1 MTEIT
6 LYGYATSPFVRKGG
20 CFLHYKE
27 LPFTFTPV
35 NPVNPDAIAFT
46 GGPQVPVLKIG
57 DEWRRE
63 SSALGLWLDELYPE
77 KPLLPADPQER
88 EKALAVDGWI
98 SETFLPSFFRAG
110 VDAPDDLRHRH
121 RAWRLA
127 ALVSSHTPL
136 PEEVRNGWPD
146 LLRRAPFIQEML
158 KPLDRTEPL
167 EAMQMRIGAEMLS
180 HLGEGP
186 FLGGLKEPSMADFSL
201 FPQLTFG
208 VVAGLEHELSAAKVP
223 TLKAWLQRVAEHLPE
238 QPLLI
243 QDFMV
248 VKPLREALA

>member
-1 MTEIT
+1 MAEIT
-6 LYGYATSPFVRKGG
+6 LYGYATSPFVRKVG
-20 CFLHYKE
+20 CFLHYKD

-46 GGPQVPVLKIG
+46 KGRQVPVLKIG

-63 SSALGLWLDELYPE
+63 SSELGSWLDELYPE
-77 KPLLPADPQER
+77 KPLLPKDPADR
-88 EKALAVDGWI
+88 EAALTVDSWI
-98 SETFLPSFFRAG
+98 SDSFLPSFFRAAI
-110 VDAPDDLRHRH
+110 DAPDDLRHRQ

-127 ALVSSHTPL
+127 ALVSAHTPL

-146 LLRRAPFIQEML
+146 LLRVAPFIQAMI
-158 KPLDRTEPL
+158 KPLDRDEPL
-167 EAMQMRIGAEMLS
+167 DAMQMRLGAEMLA
-180 HLGEGP
+180 HLGDGP
-186 FLGGLKEPSMADFSL
+186 FLGGLSEPSIADFSL

-208 VVAGLEHELSAAKVP
+208 VVAGLEHELSAGRVP
-223 TLKAWLQRVAEHLPE
+223 AVKTWLQRVAKHLPE

-248 VKPLREALA
+248 VTPLKEALA

>member
-1 MTEIT
+1 MTQIT
-6 LYGYATSPFVRKGG
+6 LYGYATSPFVRKVG

-35 NPVNPDAIAFT
+35 NPVSPDAIAFT
-46 GGPQVPVLKIG
+46 GGAQVPVLKIG

-63 SSALGLWLDELYPE
+63 SSELGLWLDELYPE
-77 KPLLPADPQER
+77 KPLLPSDPSDR
-88 EKALAVDGWI
+88 EKALAVDAWI
-98 SETFLPSFFRAG
+98 SNAFLPSYFRAG
-110 VDAPDDLRHRH
+110 IDAPSDLRSRQ

-127 ALVSSHTPL
+127 ALVSAHTPL
-136 PEEVRNGWPD
+136 SEEVRHMWPD
-146 LLRRAPFIQEML
+146 LLRDAPFIQEMIE
-158 KPLDRTEPL
+158 PLDRSEPL
-167 EAMQMRIGAEMLS
+167 QAMQMRLGAEMLA

-186 FLGGLKEPSMADFSL
+186 FLGGLSEPSMADFSL

-208 VVAGLEHELSAAKVP
+208 VVAGLEHELTAAKVP
-223 TLKAWLQRVAEHLPE
+223 AAKAWLQRVAEHLPE

-248 VKPLREALA
+248 VTSIKEALA